1 MTPEAARV
9 ALAAIRPD
17 VVVGAVKGALR
28 AGAGRIKRRAVK
40 DFLASGIGRGV
51 YVRDAGGGG
60 RTQAAKGKKNA
71 AKLLTI
77 SRVETSGLTAKAVA
91 SAKGLAALAEM
102 GGRIGPH
109 TIEAK
114 RPSRLPDKRPLL
126 SFGSEGVASGPVKHP
141 GATVR
146 KNDAMQRALT
156 AEDPKIAADITKRLD
171 ALVVKHL
178 G

>member
-1 MTPEAARV
+1 MTPEAARA

-51 YVRDAGGGG
+51 YVLDAGGG
-60 RTQAAKGKKNA
+60 RAQAAKGKKNA
-71 AKLLTI
+71 TKLLTI

-126 SFGSEGVASGPVKHP
+126 SVGDGVASGPVKHP
-141 GATVR
+141 GASVR
-146 KNDAMQRALT
+146 QNDAMQRALS